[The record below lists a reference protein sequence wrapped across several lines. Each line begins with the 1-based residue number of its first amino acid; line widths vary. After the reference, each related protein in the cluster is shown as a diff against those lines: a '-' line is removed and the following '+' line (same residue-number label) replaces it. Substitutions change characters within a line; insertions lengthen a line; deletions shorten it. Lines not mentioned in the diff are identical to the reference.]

1 MSEKMEAELKAKKRQ
16 ILEERD
22 LRQALEAIMVD
33 TQRFKIII
41 YFKIELYIKIKK
53 KHIKTTQ
60 TYSVLVQ
67 TIKTIRRLYRKS
79 SISRKS

>member
-1 MSEKMEAELKAKKRQ
+1 MAEKIEAELKAKKRQ

-22 LRQALEAIMVD
+22 LRQALEAILVD

-53 KHIKTTQ
+53 E
-60 TYSVLVQ
+60 TYKNDSNVLC
-67 TIKTIRRLYRKS
+67 S
-79 SISRKS
+79 SPNY

>member
-41 YFKIELYIKIKK
+41 YFKIELYIKI
-53 KHIKTTQ
+53 
-60 TYSVLVQ
+60 
-67 TIKTIRRLYRKS
+67 RKN
-79 SISRKS
+79 I

>member
-1 MSEKMEAELKAKKRQ
+1 MAEKIEAELKAKKRQ

-22 LRQALEAIMVD
+22 LRQALEAILVD

-41 YFKIELYIKIKK
+41 YLKIELYIKIKK
-53 KHIKTTQ
+53 KHTKTTQ
-60 TYSVLVQ
+60 TYFVLVQ